1 MTRKKVEVMEDQE
14 EKLSYLQHLLSYVIG
29 VRREEI
35 ETLVQRYM
43 EAGGGS
49 DPAQLFAFLTA
60 NGRQY
65 MVFWCAFPHTD
76 QISIV
81 LGAVLAPDKRVLW
94 WNVAPVAYNKG
105 SGALRAWNRVL
116 ELVSGIGTQGT
127 PKVSEGDWWAA
138 EQLARQVGEFLPE
151 MIGLMLGELELATG
165 GFTNSPGTTRQF
177 FEDSNALRSASTHV
191 EKRMREAIGR
201 HVSLSMLRAMMVSLP
216 ELRDLGLEIQSLQ
229 NALDSYVESALGEE
243 RRGEEREESRSIDE
257 GAASV
262 ILPQSGV
269 RLLDPVV
276 DPVNGVPL
284 SDVYPGDVLLLEQ
297 RGLPKVPGRVYMIR
311 VLKNGQYEIYGRL
324 EGEETFFRSVV
335 HGDIK
340 VELADG
346 TASGSQAGIS
356 GIPRLLAGV
365 LVLGLVAVF
374 FLLFLL
380 WR

>member
-1 MTRKKVEVMEDQE
+1 MEDQE

-29 VRREEI
+29 VRREEV

-43 EAGGGS
+43 ESGGGA

-76 QISIV
+76 QISIL

-94 WNVAPVAYNKG
+94 WSIAPVPYNKG
-105 SGALRAWNRVL
+105 SGALRVWNRVL
-116 ELVSGIGTQGT
+116 ELVSGMGTHGT

-138 EQLARQVGEFLPE
+138 EQLARQCGGFLPE

-165 GFTNSPGTTRQF
+165 GFSNSSGANRQF
-177 FEDSNALRSASTHV
+177 FEDSNALRGASVHV

-201 HVSLSMLRAMMVSLP
+201 NISLSVLRVMMVSLP
-216 ELRDLGLEIQSLQ
+216 ELRDLGLEIQPLQ
-229 NALDSYVESALGEE
+229 NALDGYVDSALGEE
-243 RRGEEREESRSIDE
+243 RREEETEENRPAEE

-262 ILPQSGV
+262 ILPEAGV

-284 SDVYPGDVLLLEQ
+284 SDVYPGDVLLLER
-297 RGLPKVPGRVYMIR
+297 RGFPKVPGRVYMIR
-311 VLKNGQYEIYGRL
+311 VLKNGQYEIYGRV

-346 TASGSQAGIS
+346 AASGPRTGLS
-356 GIPRLLAGV
+356 GITRLFWGV

-374 FLLFLL
+374 LLLFFL